1 MKKNW
6 LQKLLSWYKYMN
18 NNTFT
23 YTNILLNGIK
33 EIKGEKIILKNKS
46 LNDFANDYMWRTDAE
61 LSTLDATYP
70 LDLSFKDFIQAYKSE
85 IIKNSKNTARFSVFI
100 DNEHIGNSMFYN
112 IDYFNKSMEL
122 GIMIGKKNYWNKG
135 HGTDTVNTMIEFI
148 FNNTDFS
155 KIYLHTLKWNT
166 RAQQAF
172 IKCGFTIIREIQKD
186 NKNFVFMEIIK
197 PNLR

>member
-1 MKKNW
+1 
-6 LQKLLSWYKYMN
+6 MN

-23 YTNILLNGIK
+23 YTNILLNDKK

-70 LDLSFKDFIQAYKSE
+70 LDLSFKDFIKAYKSE
-85 IIKNSKNTARFSVFI
+85 IIKSTKTTARFSVFI
-100 DNEHIGNSMFYN
+100 NNEHIGNSMLYN
-112 IDYFNKSMEL
+112 IDYFNNSMEF

-135 HGTDTVNTMIEFI
+135 YGTDIVNTMIKFI
-148 FNNTDFS
+148 FHNTDFS

-166 RAQQAF
+166 RAQQTF
-172 IKCGFTIIREIQKD
+172 IKCGFKIIREIQKD
-186 NKNFVFMEIIK
+186 NKNFVYMEITK

>member
-6 LQKLLSWYKYMN
+6 LQKLLYLFKYMN
-18 NNTFT
+18 NNTFA
-23 YTNILLNGIK
+23 YTNFLLDEIK

-70 LDLSFKDFIQAYKSE
+70 LDLSFKDFVRAYKSE
-85 IIKNSKNTARFSVFI
+85 IMKNTKNTARFSVFA
-100 DNEHIGNSMFYN
+100 NTEHIGNSMFYN
-112 IDYFNKSMEL
+112 IDYFNNSMEL
-122 GIMIGKKNYWNKG
+122 GIMIGKKSYWNKG
-135 HGTDTVNTMIEFI
+135 YGTDIINTMLKFI
-148 FNNTDFS
+148 FNNTNFS

-172 IKCGFTIIREIQKD
+172 IKCGFKIKREVQKD
-186 NKNFVFMEIIK
+186 NKNFVYMEIIK
-197 PNLR
+197 PNPN

>member
-33 EIKGEKIILKNKS
+33 EIKGKKIILKNKS

-70 LDLSFKDFIQAYKSE
+70 LDLSFKDFVTCDLEAIVQ
-85 IIKNSKNTARFSVFI
+85 
-100 DNEHIGNSMFYN
+100 
-112 IDYFNKSMEL
+112 
-122 GIMIGKKNYWNKG
+122 
-135 HGTDTVNTMIEFI
+135 
-148 FNNTDFS
+148 
-155 KIYLHTLKWNT
+155 
-166 RAQQAF
+166 
-172 IKCGFTIIREIQKD
+172 
-186 NKNFVFMEIIK
+186 
-197 PNLR
+197 

>member
-6 LQKLLSWYKYMN
+6 LQKLLYWYKDMN

-23 YTNILLNGIK
+23 YTNILLDEMK
-33 EIKGEKIILKNKS
+33 EIKGEKILLKNKS

-70 LDLSFKDFIQAYKSE
+70 LDLSFKDFVRAYKSE
-85 IIKNSKNTARFSVFI
+85 IMKNSKNTARFSVFAN
-100 DNEHIGNSMFYN
+100 NEHIGNSMFYN
-112 IDYFNKSMEL
+112 MDYFNNSMEL

-135 HGTDTVNTMIEFI
+135 YGTDVVNTMLKFI
-148 FNNTDFS
+148 FNNTNFN

-172 IKCGFTIIREIQKD
+172 IKCGFKITREVQKD
-186 NKNFVFMEIIK
+186 NKNFVYMEIIK